1 MAYTKSISVYCA
13 SSTQID
19 DAYVQAAFELGKLMA
34 AEGYRLIYGGGQQGL
49 MGAVARGVLSNGGEA
64 VGVIPHFMVE
74 EGWHHRHLTELI
86 EVEDMSAR
94 KKLMEQISDGCIALP
109 GSVGTFD
116 ELMEVV
122 ALKKLGLY
130 LKPVVVL
137 NTCDFYAP
145 LKVLLQKTVD
155 EHFMHPGH
163 LELCRFV
170 DTPVEVMEFLRHA
183 PKLDAHSIQEIR
195 VI

>member
-13 SSTQID
+13 SSTQVGD
-19 DAYVQAAFELGKLMA
+19 TYVKAAFELGKLMA
-34 AEGYRLIYGGGQQGL
+34 TAGYRLIYGGGDQGL
-49 MGAVARGVLSNGGEA
+49 MGAVARGVLNTGGEA

-74 EGWHHRHLTELI
+74 AGWHHRHLTELI

-145 LKVLLQKTVD
+145 LKALLQKTVD
-155 EHFMHPGH
+155 EHFMHPDH
-163 LELCRFV
+163 LELCRFL
-170 DTPVEVMEFLRHA
+170 DTPKEVIEYYRHA
-183 PKLDAHSIQEIR
+183 PQIDAQSIQEIR

>member
-13 SSTQID
+13 SSTLVGATYIE
-19 DAYVQAAFELGKLMA
+19 AALELGKLMA
-34 AEGYRLIYGGGQQGL
+34 AEGYRLIYGGGEQGL
-49 MGAVARGVLSNGGEA
+49 MGAVARGVLSNEGEA

-74 EGWHHRHLTELI
+74 AGWHHRHLTELI

-130 LKPVVVL
+130 FKPVVVL

-145 LKVLLQKTVD
+145 MKALLQKTVD
-155 EHFMHPGH
+155 EHFMHPDH
-163 LELCRFV
+163 LNLCRFV
-170 DTPVEVMEFLRHA
+170 DTPKEVIEYLRHT
-183 PKLDAHSIQEIR
+183 PQIDAQSIQEIR

>member
-1 MAYTKSISVYCA
+1 MADTKSISVYCA

-19 DAYVQAAFELGKLMA
+19 DAYVRAAFELGKLMA

-94 KKLMEQISDGCIALP
+94 KKLMEQLSDGCIALP

-137 NTCDFYAP
+137 NTCDYYAP
-145 LKVLLQKTVD
+145 LKALLQKTVD
-155 EHFMHPGH
+155 EHFMHPSH
-163 LELCRFV
+163 LDLCRFV
-170 DTPVEVMEFLRHA
+170 DTPVEVIEFLRHA
-183 PKLDAHSIQEIR
+183 PKLDADSIQEIR